1 MFFDNLFF
9 PLKIENNSNFQLS
22 ELYNLK
28 DVFQIGSTEDY
39 NALSGA
45 VSFVKDYYSGD
56 IQAGYMTYYNKSAV
70 SWSVVPEHNYGINA
84 CIYSGSETYEETIDI
99 LTNKV
104 RIYLNDHQITR
115 YTNTHQ
121 PKLVCITTSTD
132 GYENNFVTKEEL
144 MSVGL
149 TIRYENRQ

>member
-1 MFFDNLFF
+1 
-9 PLKIENNSNFQLS
+9 
-22 ELYNLK
+22 
-28 DVFQIGSTEDY
+28 
-39 NALSGA
+39 
-45 VSFVKDYYSGD
+45 
-56 IQAGYMTYYNKSAV
+56 MTYYNKSAV

-115 YTNTHQ
+115 YTDTHQ

-132 GYENNFVTKEEL
+132 GYENNFRNQRRINECW
-144 MSVGL
+144 
-149 TIRYENRQ
+149 INY